1 MPHIIIAQ
9 TEEDL
14 CSEIINFKRQM
25 EVLNI
30 VKALNGSELFI
41 EQTTSSII
49 ESAEKTINGLK
60 AIIYVSERPLYQRNY
75 HGMRAK

>member
-14 CSEIINFKRQM
+14 CSKIINFKRQM

-30 VKALNGSELFI
+30 VKALNGNELFI
-41 EQTTSSII
+41 EQTEI
-49 ESAEKTINGLK
+49 
-60 AIIYVSERPLYQRNY
+60 
-75 HGMRAK
+75 

>member
-1 MPHIIIAQ
+1 
-9 TEEDL
+9 
-14 CSEIINFKRQM
+14 M

-49 ESAEKTINGLK
+49 ESAEKTTNGLK
-60 AIIYVSERPLYQRNY
+60 ATIYVSERPLYQRNY
-75 HGMRAK
+75 HGMSAR